1 MKCKHKSGTIQLILM
16 VLISL
21 LTQLVVV
28 GKSATVASLFGVG
41 ADIDAYNAVHS
52 ITNFVFSFVSSGI
65 TTVLIPAY
73 LQKKKQ
79 ESIDT
84 FLTLMY
90 LFCLFLVAVSCFL
103 RYPILKAFSS
113 GQNGFIE
120 IGCSIFLIMMMSQFF
135 NIVIGVAT
143 AYFQISDKF
152 NIPKVCTLL
161 SNICLLGL
169 LIFDSN
175 VTIYKYALYTSITTI
190 ANAVVQIAIAIVF
203 KYRYSIKI
211 RINNPEVIEMIRIF
225 LPTVFSAGLYQI
237 NLLTDSFVSS
247 RLGEGQISI
256 LSYSNQIITLVNALL
271 ITNIIT
277 YLYPKIT
284 AACNCVIEKQQEKL
298 FNYIY
303 FGEAIMGLLIVGFF
317 AVGRE
322 FTMLLFQH
330 GKFSGDETTIVYRCI
345 CLYMVGFPINIMRD
359 LVYRF
364 FYAKGNTT
372 ETFKNS
378 VIASL
383 ANFVIS
389 IILSYII
396 GIYGVIL
403 GTLLSSLLSATM
415 VFVRMLRNYGLH
427 YSIKKFGTENIKIL
441 ICTVVTVLMVMLVK
455 KAIPMKVIGSIILY
469 GCLSIFMYLILL
481 KIMKSK
487 SISVKI

>member
-1 MKCKHKSGTIQLILM
+1 MKDKYKSGTTQLILM
-16 VLISL
+16 VLISI
-21 LTQLVVV
+21 LTQLVVI

-41 ADIDAYNAVHS
+41 TDIDAYNAVHS
-52 ITNFVFSFVSSGI
+52 IANFLFSFVSSGI

-90 LFCLFLVAVSCFL
+90 LFCLFTVIVSYGL
-103 RYPILKAFSS
+103 RYPILKSFSS
-113 GQNGFIE
+113 GQKGFVE
-120 IGCSIFLIMMMSQFF
+120 IGCSIFLIMMISQFF
-135 NIVIGVAT
+135 NTVIGVAT

-152 NIPKVCTLL
+152 NIPKMCTLI

-169 LIFDSN
+169 LVYDHD
-175 VTIYKYALYTSITTI
+175 VTIYKYALYTSITTV
-190 ANAVVQIAIAIVF
+190 ANAIVQIVIAIGF

-211 RINNPEVIEMIRIF
+211 CINNPEVIEMIRIF

-256 LSYSNQIITLVNALL
+256 LSYSNQIVTLVNALL

-284 AACNCVIEKQQEKL
+284 ATCNYRIGEQQEKL
-298 FNYIY
+298 FDYIY
-303 FGEAIMGLLIVGFF
+303 FGEAIMGALIVGFF

-330 GKFSGDETTIVYRCI
+330 GKFSGDETTVVYKCI
-345 CLYMVGFPINIMRD
+345 CLYMIGFPINIMRD
-359 LVYRF
+359 LIYRF

-372 ETFKNS
+372 ATFKNS
-378 VIASL
+378 VIVSCV
-383 ANFVIS
+383 NFVIS
-389 IILSYII
+389 IMLSYVI

-403 GTLLSSLLSATM
+403 GTLLSSLLSAIM
-415 VFVRMLRNYGLH
+415 IFIRMLRNYGLH
-427 YSIKKFGTENIKIL
+427 YSIRKFGLENIKIL
-441 ICTVVTVLMVMLVK
+441 TSIFVTIL
-455 KAIPMKVIGSIILY
+455 IVIGAKRVFVMSVN
-469 GCLSIFMYLILL
+469 LSIFLHSCLSVAIYLVLL
-481 KIMKSK
+481 KIIKSQ
-487 SISVKI
+487 SISVRI